1 MSKHLDEEYKRMIAS
16 EVPDLWD
23 RIEAS
28 LPEKNV
34 VKSEPAEET
43 TTLNQENAETG
54 NTDEMKNTGIQPEN
68 TKKKKPVI
76 FKILPWAG
84 AITVAA
90 LVLIVA
96 LPAILLSNLGKK
108 AAKNET
114 AMPMAAA
121 YDSYEATEET
131 GAMAETA
138 EEMEYYN
145 GVDNL
150 TGSVNFAAE
159 TREKGGRTLDFDFG
173 TDDQS
178 FKEEAAAGEASA
190 ETEEDADLTSPSAQD
205 ESGAV
210 QSKTYIQQGAS
221 QKEQNI
227 YARIGNIT
235 QIGDIVYCDCEL
247 STELT
252 DFTEPD
258 EDLRIEMYRIQIS
271 DDSDLEAETGEI
283 YRVEFDDYEMIL
295 LEKME

>member
-34 VKSEPAEET
+34 VKSDTAEET
-43 TTLNQENAETG
+43 TALNQENTENGNTDETG
-54 NTDEMKNTGIQPEN
+54 NTGVQTES

-114 AMPMAAA
+114 AMPMAA
-121 YDSYEATEET
+121 YDSYEAMEEP
-131 GAMAETA
+131 GAMAEAA
-138 EEMEYYN
+138 EGMEYYN
-145 GVDNL
+145 GVENL
-150 TGSVNFAAE
+150 TGGVNFATE

-173 TDDQS
+173 TNAQD
-178 FKEEAAAGEASA
+178 FKEEAAVGEISA
-190 ETEEDADLTSPSAQD
+190 ETEEDADFAYPEAQQ

-210 QSKTYIQQGAS
+210 QSKTYMQQGAS

-247 STELT
+247 TTELT

-258 EDLRIEMYRIQIS
+258 EDLRIEMFRIELS
-271 DDSDLEAETGEI
+271 DDSDIEAETGEI
-283 YRVEFDDYEMIL
+283 YRVEFDDYAMIL

>member
-34 VKSEPAEET
+34 VKSDMAEET
-43 TTLNQENAETG
+43 VASNTENAEGG
-54 NTDEMKNTGIQPEN
+54 NTDETGNKGVQPES

-114 AMPMAAA
+114 AMPMEAA
-121 YDSYEATEET
+121 YDSYEAMEEP

-138 EEMEYYN
+138 EGMEYYN

-150 TGSVNFAAE
+150 TGGVNFAAE

-190 ETEEDADLTSPSAQD
+190 ETEVDADLTSPSAQD

-210 QSKTYIQQGAS
+210 QSKTYMQQGAS

-235 QIGDIVYCDCEL
+235 QIGDIIYCDCEL
-247 STELT
+247 SNELT

-258 EDLRIEMYRIQIS
+258 EDLRIEMFRIQIS
-271 DDSDLEAETGEI
+271 DDSDLEAEIGAI

>member
-34 VKSEPAEET
+34 VKSDMAEET
-43 TTLNQENAETG
+43 VASNTENAEGGNTDETG
-54 NTDEMKNTGIQPEN
+54 NTGVQPES

-121 YDSYEATEET
+121 YDSYEAMEEP

-138 EEMEYYN
+138 EGMDYYN

-150 TGSVNFAAE
+150 TGGVNFATE

-178 FKEEAAAGEASA
+178 FKEEAAAGEVSA
-190 ETEEDADLTSPSAQD
+190 ETEEDADFAYPEAQQ

-210 QSKTYIQQGAS
+210 QSKTYMQQGAS

-235 QIGDIVYCDCEL
+235 QIGDIIYCDCEL
-247 STELT
+247 SNELT

-258 EDLRIEMYRIQIS
+258 EDLRIEMFRIQIS
-271 DDSDLEAETGEI
+271 DDSDLEAETGAI

>member
-1 MSKHLDEEYKRMIAS
+1 M
-16 EVPDLWD
+16 
-23 RIEAS
+23 
-28 LPEKNV
+28 
-34 VKSEPAEET
+34 
-43 TTLNQENAETG
+43 
-54 NTDEMKNTGIQPEN
+54 
-68 TKKKKPVI
+68 
-76 FKILPWAG
+76 
-84 AITVAA
+84 AA

-121 YDSYEATEET
+121 YDSYEAMEEP

-138 EEMEYYN
+138 EGMDYYN
-145 GVDNL
+145 GVDSL
-150 TGSVNFAAE
+150 TGGVNFATE

-178 FKEEAAAGEASA
+178 FKEEAAVGEVSA
-190 ETEEDADLTSPSAQD
+190 ETEEDADFAYPEAQQ

-210 QSKTYIQQGAS
+210 QSKTYMQQGAS

-235 QIGDIVYCDCEL
+235 QIGDIIYCDCEL
-247 STELT
+247 SNEIT

-258 EDLRIEMYRIQIS
+258 EDLRIEMFRIQIS
-271 DDSDLEAETGEI
+271 DDSDLEAETGAI

>member
-34 VKSEPAEET
+34 VKSDMAEET
-43 TTLNQENAETG
+43 VASNTENAEGGNTDETG
-54 NTDEMKNTGIQPEN
+54 NTGVQPES

-121 YDSYEATEET
+121 YDSYEAVEEP

-138 EEMEYYN
+138 EGMDYYN
-145 GVDNL
+145 GVDSL
-150 TGSVNFAAE
+150 TGGVNFATE

-178 FKEEAAAGEASA
+178 FKEEAAVGEVSA
-190 ETEEDADLTSPSAQD
+190 ETEEEADLTSPSVQD

-210 QSKTYIQQGAS
+210 QSKTYMQQGAS

-235 QIGDIVYCDCEL
+235 QIGDIIYCDCEL
-247 STELT
+247 SNELT

-258 EDLRIEMYRIQIS
+258 EDLRIEMFRIQIS
-271 DDSDLEAETGEI
+271 DDSDLEAETGAI